1 MKIMPSALR
10 DPSASVTPVPRAGNS
25 TIQSTRFEALSVAV
39 WAFGLAIPRRQRRP
53 HRQTTALRV
62 EIHLQKSPY

>member
-10 DPSASVTPVPRAGNS
+10 DPSASVTRVPRACNS
-25 TIQSTRFEALSVAV
+25 TIQSSRFAALSGAV
-39 WAFGLAIPRRQRRP
+39 WAFGMAIPRSGKQP
-53 HRQTTALRV
+53 PTALRV